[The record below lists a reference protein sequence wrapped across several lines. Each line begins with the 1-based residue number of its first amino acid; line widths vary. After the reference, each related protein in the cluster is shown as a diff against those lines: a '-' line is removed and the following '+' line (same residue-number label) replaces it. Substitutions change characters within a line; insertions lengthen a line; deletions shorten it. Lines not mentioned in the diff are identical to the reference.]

1 MVAAGPGLTPLYT
14 RLLLRA
20 EDRERGHSGL
30 RLPPKTLGP
39 PYVSPDLCWGPMDP
53 GTRHRV
59 SHAGH
64 LWEAWEHNPP
74 AFDPLITHHHHSEL
88 ESLLLPIPFHKLRE
102 GAPAP
107 PKLQICQDMGLYT
120 ASPTHLLEVSRIYA
134 CAKTCPQSSR
144 WMQNDSAPGVKE
156 DLWPTISTILP
167 PCFTVRKLRPMEVK
181 EQELR
186 DFLEQGNV
194 GTRSQVSW
202 LPAPVSLLWL
212 PRCSVMIAS
221 GHENI

>member
-1 MVAAGPGLTPLYT
+1 MAP
-14 RLLLRA
+14 RA
-20 EDRERGHSGL
+20 
-30 RLPPKTLGP
+30 
-39 PYVSPDLCWGPMDP
+39 
-53 GTRHRV
+53 RHRV

-88 ESLLLPIPFHKLRE
+88 ESLLLPIPFHKLGE
-102 GAPAP
+102 SGPAP

-167 PCFTVRKLRPMEVK
+167 PLFYGKKTEAHGSERT
-181 EQELR
+181 
-186 DFLEQGNV
+186 GNWGLH
-194 GTRSQVSW
+194 GTGQSW
-202 LPAPVSLLWL
+202 DQKSGVLASSPTVSLLWL
-212 PRCSVMIAS
+212 PDAQQ
-221 GHENI
+221 